1 MKRLVSPMI
10 VLFAFL
16 SFVLAPFSVAA
27 QSRSDADKLLAAVTT
42 SDMLRTLRQFQ
53 EVAERNGTTRASGTR
68 GYDLSADYVA
78 RLLQQR
84 GYTVMRQEFE
94 FEFYDELVEV
104 GRQGNLDLAPE
115 ALNYT
120 RSTPVGGITA
130 PIVPV
135 PEDAT
140 PGCETS
146 DFAGANYAGAI
157 ALVKRGACS
166 SGPNSFIQKSNN
178 AAAAGAIAIIIYNN
192 ATDPEEPFDG
202 TLAAPGTVNIP
213 TVGIARGIGETLAA
227 QPGVVTLDIRV
238 LIETRTTE
246 NVIADSPFGRADNVV
261 MVGAHLDSVLKGP
274 GINDNGSGTAA
285 ILEIAVDL
293 TKTQFTNPLR
303 NKVRFA
309 FWGAEESNLLGSRY
323 YVNSLTFEQQ
333 LNIALYLNFDMVAS
347 PNYGRFV
354 YDGDDSDGVGAG
366 PGPFGSAQIEDV
378 FETFFAS
385 RGQASEGTDFSGRSD
400 YGPFIDV
407 GIPAGGLFT
416 GAEGIKTAEQV
427 VKYGGVAGLPYDI
440 CYHEACDTWN
450 EAISEQNP
458 QYGQLEAAYGDSTLV
473 GNVNVKA
480 LDEMSDAAAYATL
493 YFIQTALIP

>member
-1 MKRLVSPMI
+1 
-10 VLFAFL
+10 
-16 SFVLAPFSVAA
+16 VA
-27 QSRSDADKLLAAVTT
+27 
-42 SDMLRTLRQFQ
+42 
-53 EVAERNGTTRASGTR
+53 
-68 GYDLSADYVA
+68 
-78 RLLQQR
+78 
-84 GYTVMRQEFE
+84 
-94 FEFYDELVEV
+94 
-104 GRQGNLDLAPE
+104 
-115 ALNYT
+115 
-120 RSTPVGGITA
+120 
-130 PIVPV
+130 
-135 PEDAT
+135 
-140 PGCETS
+140 
-146 DFAGANYAGAI
+146 
-157 ALVKRGACS
+157 
-166 SGPNSFIQKSNN
+166 
-178 AAAAGAIAIIIYNN
+178 
-192 ATDPEEPFDG
+192 
-202 TLAAPGTVNIP
+202 IP

-285 ILEIAVDL
+285 ILEIAVEL

-309 FWGAEESNLLGSRY
+309 FWGAEESNLLGSKY

-333 LNIALYLNFDMVAS
+333 LDIALYLNFDMVAS

-400 YGPFIDV
+400 YGPFIAV

-427 VKYGGVAGLPYDI
+427 AKYGGVAGLPYDI
-440 CYHEACDTWN
+440 CYHEACDTLN

-493 YFIQTALIP
+493 YFIQNDQIP